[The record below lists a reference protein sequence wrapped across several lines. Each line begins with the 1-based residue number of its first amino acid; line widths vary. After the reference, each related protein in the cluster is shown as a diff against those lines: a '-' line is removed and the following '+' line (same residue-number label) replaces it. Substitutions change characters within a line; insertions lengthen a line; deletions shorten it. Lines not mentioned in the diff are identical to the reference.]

1 MNATP
6 PKSLKLTSNEV
17 KTGVDL
23 PLPGI
28 LRATTRSGVS
38 LVDPLLAGLVVEK
51 LYTLGAPTRGEATG
65 KTETLDTTQPELLAI
80 EAEDGTTL
88 FIRSDTLAES
98 VVRLQP
104 EAVVDGEVDFDR
116 FHDRN
121 ARARG
126 IADVLWK
133 VASVLR
139 LPSDGILDE
148 ARDLALKWA
157 KEKLGE
163 QVEAKAYELGS
174 FLGAKALMW
183 KIESRL
189 AGRPGLYLW
198 HDTLLA
204 AADRC
209 LPGDPRLNDAAQGK
223 PILVLIHGTGSYT
236 VGGFSDLREDE
247 STWSQLRQR
256 FPGGIFGFEHRTFSE
271 SPVENALAL
280 LQALP
285 KGAQVSL
292 LTHSRGGLVGDL
304 LCLGQ
309 VADKVIDSYHIDTQ
323 NVEDPAGLEREAQ
336 EDRDRL
342 RVIRDTLLAGK
353 ITVQRYVRVA
363 SPARGTRFLSENLDA
378 ALSDFLNLLQWGGGA
393 LVGAAATALGGPV
406 AGEAFGKG
414 ASSSLGVVKRLTLEI
429 AGRRIDPRLIP
440 GIAAMRVDSPLAAFL
455 GHPETLRRDGIA
467 MAVIAGDTEFDGFG
481 LSNLRR
487 RVANLF
493 CDWRL
498 FDHNDNDLVV
508 DTDSMF
514 AGLGFRPGASYLY
527 DQDASVTHFRYF
539 RNAPTRDALRAWL
552 ADDEPAR
559 LTPFKPLTD
568 GSKTP
573 WRDRDAQLAQ
583 RGGPGRVDN
592 ARPVAIL
599 IPGIMGT
606 HIEIRRKKP
615 DVAGTGQRIWFNV
628 PRLLLGELEHIGNPD
643 SDEAAAEDL
652 FEMVYGD
659 LADYLAATHAVIR
672 CPYDWRQSLTRCAEA
687 LKDRIEQAALEHPS
701 QPIRLVAHSMG
712 GLVAR
717 TLMKN
722 HADAW
727 KKVLDS
733 GGRLIMLGT
742 PNNGTHLMVHTL
754 LGKSDSMRMLEKM
767 DREHGLQGLLDIIS
781 GFPGALA
788 LLPRPGFSDSGS
800 EPRIAC
806 DEYYAVKTWQ
816 ELKQQITDRWYGD
829 GICGVPAQ
837 KLLSSTESFWTDV
850 LPGNEIAN
858 PEQVIYV
865 FGQSDKTPCGVQR
878 SASGKLQLL
887 FTSDGDGSVTW
898 ASGRLDNLDVD
909 THCWYMPVE
918 HGDLTSEEEYFPA
931 IVDLLEK
938 GSTEKL
944 NRLPRRRGDEAVNF
958 ILEAPPPVLGSEE
971 EMVRALMGSGPRRHK
986 SSRATSTLRVSVRAG
1001 DLRFLDQ
1008 PVLCG
1013 HYIGDAISGAEASL
1027 DEMLYGALSERDRL
1041 GVYATDLGTSAIIL
1055 RPPSREEGARG
1066 TRQGAV
1072 VVGLGKF
1079 NGQLSARQVTET
1091 VRAGVVRFLLQLRDA
1106 LQVRPNEEVQLFSL
1120 LIGWNSTASI
1130 SVAESVAAI
1139 TRGVLEANHQFSDAL
1154 SKSREH
1160 GATVS
1165 QLCFIELYRN
1175 AAISAAHA
1183 VLDLPENMAG
1193 ELKRLGARINPAA
1206 TLVIGEGMQDR
1217 LNVDGDLGHWSR
1229 LIVTDADASET
1240 SCPPECY
1247 ETRIISPIPPHQLR
1261 RLCAQAGN
1269 APLAEKEEAAD
1280 QDKSG
1285 KPDAATSTWSA
1296 DTSPTE
1302 SRYYPERL
1310 KYVFLSQRARAEA
1323 VVQQRQPGLIE
1334 ALIRNQRNN
1343 PAYDANL
1350 GHTLFQLMVPLDYKA
1365 VTREQSRLLMVLDG
1379 YTANLPWELLQSEGE
1394 PLVLRM
1400 PMVRQLTTLHYRPTV
1415 RTANA
1420 NTACI
1425 IVSPSTW
1432 GFDKRF
1438 GGKHQEL
1445 DKLPAATREGQAI
1458 SDSLH
1463 HAGWND
1469 KDIIVSP
1476 ADKEALDIY
1485 ATLYQ
1490 RPYRILMIGA
1500 HGIFEARGLDG
1511 HSYSGVVLSDGLLL
1525 TAVEIDLMEVVPEVV
1540 FLSCCH
1546 LGSISNPHSQPNKLA
1561 YSLSRK
1567 LIEMGVRCVVAAG
1580 WAVNDEAACTFAST
1594 FFDRL
1599 TQGEPFGDAIFKA
1612 RQATFQQH
1620 PGSNTWGAYQAYG
1633 DPGYR
1638 LQTNSESATR
1648 QKSRPYVA
1656 IDELLANVQG
1666 QRVGNKHRK
1675 SEAKNPTFAQQRQW
1689 VQRQL
1694 ARCPPEW
1701 AERPD
1706 VLQAIADL
1714 YADYGSEGFDAAR
1727 DAYQRAVQQEDKS
1740 GRVAVRAIEQLA
1752 NMEARHGGKLADT
1765 HQFDQAMPLIES
1777 AIRRLNAL
1785 AEAVRGVGDPAS
1797 NAERAGML
1805 GSAFKLKAAA
1815 LLNMGK
1821 KWTELVPCLELSA
1834 KAYKTGLQ
1842 GDPALTPYNTLNALP
1857 LAWLAGTLVHTPPE
1871 AATIALQCGEQAL
1884 RQYTSSKNF
1893 WDAVISADALMIAW
1907 LLDDNRQPSPLDKT
1921 STIIH
1926 ASSASD
1932 FHRIYEQSVQ
1942 SLPLSARQWDSVVH
1956 QWRLLACFLR
1966 LRAIGEDQMR
1976 AEVLDQLADY
1986 YGPRPADDE
1995 ATRESVAASP
2005 VSAHSRKT
2013 PALKPRKARTRKPS

>member
-1 MNATP
+1 MNTMNNTP
-6 PKSLKLTSNEV
+6 PKSLKLTSNAV
-17 KTGVDL
+17 KTGADL
-23 PLPGI
+23 PLPSI
-28 LRATTRSGVS
+28 LRSTTRSGVS
-38 LVDPLLAGLVVEK
+38 EVDPLLAGLVVEAV
-51 LYTLGAPTRGEATG
+51 YSLGTPSRGEPAG
-65 KTETLDTTQPELLAI
+65 EAEKLDTEKPQLLAV
-80 EAEDGTTL
+80 ETEDGTTL
-88 FIRSDTLAES
+88 FIRSDTLAEA
-98 VVRLQP
+98 VARLQP
-104 EAVVDGEVDFDR
+104 EAAVNGEVDFAL
-116 FHDRN
+116 FHDPN

-126 IADVLWK
+126 VGDVLWK

-139 LPSDGILDE
+139 LPADGLVDE
-148 ARDLALKWA
+148 AKDLALQWA

-163 QVEAKAYELGS
+163 HFEDKAYAMGS
-174 FLGAKALMW
+174 VLGAKALMW

-198 HDTLLA
+198 HDRLLA
-204 AADRC
+204 ASDRC
-209 LPGDPRLNDAAQGK
+209 APGDPRLNDAAQGK
-223 PILVLIHGTGSYT
+223 PMLVLIHGTGSYT
-236 VGGFSDLREDE
+236 LGGFSDLREDE
-247 STWSQLRQR
+247 ATWSQLRQR
-256 FPGGIFGFEHRTFSE
+256 FSGGIFGFEHRTFSE
-271 SPVENALAL
+271 SPAENALAL

-309 VADKVIDSYHIDTQ
+309 VADKVIDSYHIDTLDAD
-323 NVEDPAGLEREAQ
+323 DPAGLERVAQ
-336 EDRDRL
+336 EERERL

-363 SPARGTRFLSENLDA
+363 SPARGTCFLSDNLDA

-406 AGEAFGKG
+406 ASEAFGQG
-414 ASSSLGVVKRLTLEI
+414 ASSCLGVVKRLALEI

-440 GIAAMRVDSPLAAFL
+440 GIAAMCIESPLVAFL
-455 GHPETLRRDGIA
+455 AHPETLRRDGIA

-498 FDHNDNDLVV
+498 FDRNDNDLVV

-539 RNAPTRDALRAWL
+539 RNPPTRDALRAWL
-552 ADDEPAR
+552 ADDEPGK
-559 LTPFKPLTD
+559 LSQFQPLTG

-573 WRDRDAQLAQ
+573 WRDRDARLAQ
-583 RGGPGRVDN
+583 RGGPAG
-592 ARPVAIL
+592 ARPVAII

-606 HIEIRRKKP
+606 HIEVNRKDPK
-615 DVAGTGQRIWFNV
+615 VAGSGQRIWFNV
-628 PRLLLGELEHIGNPD
+628 PRLALGDLERIRDP
-643 SDEAAAEDL
+643 EANDVDAEDL
-652 FEMVYGD
+652 FEIVYGD
-659 LADYLAATHAVIR
+659 LADHLAATHAVIR
-672 CPYDWRQSLTRCAEA
+672 CPYDWRQAPEKCAET
-687 LKDRIEQAALEHPS
+687 LKDRIEQAATENPG

-717 TLMKN
+717 TLIRK

-727 KKVLDS
+727 QKVVDS

-742 PNNGTHLMVHTL
+742 PNNGAHLMVHTL
-754 LGKSDSMRMLEKM
+754 LGKSEAMRMLEKM

-781 GFPGALA
+781 GFPGALS
-788 LLPRPGFSDSGS
+788 LLPRPGFADSGS
-800 EPRIAC
+800 EPRIASN
-806 DEYYAVKTWQ
+806 EYYAVNTWQ
-816 ELKQQITDRWYGD
+816 DLKQQISDRWYGN
-829 GICGVPAQ
+829 GICGVPA
-837 KLLSSTESFWTDV
+837 KTLLADTESFWKDV

-858 PEQVIYV
+858 PERVVYI

-878 SASGKLQLL
+878 SASGKLKLL
-887 FTSDGDGSVTW
+887 FTADGDGSVTW
-898 ASGRLDNLDVD
+898 ASGRLDNLDLD
-909 THCWYMPVE
+909 TRCWYMPVE
-918 HGDLTSEEEYFPA
+918 HGDLTGEAEYFPA

-944 NRLPRRRGDEAVNF
+944 GRLPRRRGEAAGSFV
-958 ILEAPPPVLGSEE
+958 LEAPPPVLGSEE
-971 EMVRALMGSGPRRHK
+971 EMVRACMGSGPRRPR
-986 SSRATSTLRVSVRAG
+986 SSRAKSTLAVSVRAG
-1001 DLRFLDQ
+1001 DLRFVDQ

-1013 HYIGDAISGAEASL
+1013 HYVGDVISGAEASL
-1027 DEMLYGALSERDRL
+1027 DRMLDGALSERERL
-1041 GVYATDLGTSAIIL
+1041 GVYATDIGTSAIIL

-1066 TRQGAV
+1066 SRLGAV
-1072 VVGLGKF
+1072 IVGLGKF
-1079 NGQLSARQVTET
+1079 TGQLSARQVTET
-1091 VRAGVVRFLLQLRDA
+1091 VRAGVLRFLLQLRDA
-1106 LQVRPNEEVQLFSL
+1106 LQVRVDEEVQLFSL

-1154 SKSREH
+1154 SKSREN

-1183 VLDLPENMAG
+1183 VLDLPENLAG
-1193 ELKRLGARINPAA
+1193 ELKGPGARLNPAA
-1206 TLVIGEGMQDR
+1206 TLTLGEGMQDR
-1217 LNVDGDLGHWSR
+1217 LNADGDLGHWSR

-1247 ETRIISPIPPHQLR
+1247 ETRIISAIPAQQLR
-1261 RLCAQAGN
+1261 RLCAQAGSAELARE
-1269 APLAEKEEAAD
+1269 APD
-1280 QDKSG
+1280 QEPSG
-1285 KPDAATSTWSA
+1285 KADAATANRLA
-1296 DTSPTE
+1296 DTSPVE
-1302 SRYYPERL
+1302 SRHYPERL

-1334 ALIRNQRNN
+1334 AIIRNQRNN
-1343 PAYDANL
+1343 PAYDAKL
-1350 GHTLFQLMVPLDYKA
+1350 GRTLFQLMVPLDYKA
-1365 VTREQSRLLMVLDG
+1365 VAREQSRLLMVLDG
-1379 YTANLPWELLQSEGE
+1379 YTANLPWELLQSDGE

-1400 PMVRQLTTLHYRPTV
+1400 PMVRQLSTLHYRPTV

-1420 NTACI
+1420 NTACL

-1438 GGKHQEL
+1438 GGRHQEL

-1463 HAGWND
+1463 QAGWND
-1469 KDIIVSP
+1469 SDIVVSP
-1476 ADKEALDIY
+1476 ADKEALDIF
-1485 ATLYQ
+1485 ATLYE

-1500 HGIFEARGLDG
+1500 HGIFEATGLDG
-1511 HSYSGVVLSDGLLL
+1511 RSYSGVVLSDGLLL

-1546 LGSISNPHSQPNKLA
+1546 LGSVNNPHSQPNKLA

-1580 WAVNDEAACTFAST
+1580 WAVNDDAACTFAST
-1594 FFDRL
+1594 FFAQL
-1599 TQGEPFGDAIFKA
+1599 TEGETFGDAIFMA
-1612 RQATFQQH
+1612 RKNAFQQH

-1638 LQTNSESATR
+1638 LQSNSESATR
-1648 QKSRPYVA
+1648 QNSRPYVA
-1656 IDELLANVQG
+1656 VDELLANVLGQG
-1666 QRVGNKHRK
+1666 VNNKHRK
-1675 SEAKNPTFAQQRQW
+1675 SEANKPSFTQQRQW

-1694 ARCPPEW
+1694 AKCPPEW

-1706 VLQAIADL
+1706 VLQAIAEF
-1714 YADYGSEGFDAAR
+1714 YGEFGVDGFAAAR
-1727 DAYQRAVQQEDKS
+1727 NAYQRAVQQEDGS

-1752 NMEARHGGKLADT
+1752 NMEARHGGELADQD
-1765 HQFDQAMPLIES
+1765 QFDQALPWIDS

-1785 AEAVRGVGDPAS
+1785 AEAVRGDGDPAS

-1805 GSAFKLKAAA
+1805 GSALKLKAAA
-1815 LLNMGK
+1815 LLK
-1821 KWTELVPCLELSA
+1821 KEEEWNALVPCLKEA
-1834 KAYKTGLQ
+1834 ATAYQSGSP

-1857 LAWLAGTLVHTPPE
+1857 LAWLADTLVQTLP
-1871 AATIALQCGEQAL
+1871 AAAAIAIECGEQAR
-1884 RQYTSSKNF
+1884 RQFATSKNF
-1893 WDAVISADALMIAW
+1893 WDAVMSADASMTAW
-1907 LLDDNRQPSPLDKT
+1907 LLNKT
-1921 STIIH
+1921 LQSAPPDEPQAKPIEAL
-1926 ASSASD
+1926 ASH
-1932 FHRIYEQSVQ
+1932 FHRLYEQSVQ
-1942 SLPLSARQWDSVVH
+1942 TLPLSARQWDSIVK
-1956 QWRLLACFLR
+1956 QWRLLARFLR
-1966 LRAIGEDQMR
+1966 KRAIGDDCQQ

-1986 YGPRPADDE
+1986 YGPRPAANAATSE
-1995 ATRESVAASP
+1995 ARSEAVAASP
-2005 VSAHSRKT
+2005 VRKHQRRV
-2013 PALKPRKARTRKPS
+2013 L